1 MVSKLKDDLNKER
14 STAIPDS
21 SSRNITSDD
30 EVPPIYYDSEP
41 SSQPPKYHNGLSTP
55 GQSISST
62 EPGVASTT
70 TTSSPK
76 PTNQHRNS
84 AQASTVAAI
93 LASPYEDLD
102 AQRRADRKNK
112 TLRERWKDFKER
124 NFGEYDEGIDRTG
137 SAAEW
142 NVQGGRVAG
151 GVATPYRRNS
161 KK

>member
-41 SSQPPKYHNGLSTP
+41 SSQPPKYHNGLPTP

>member
-1 MVSKLKDDLNKER
+1 MEPGLNDDHKKEESMR
-14 STAIPDS
+14 IPG
-21 SSRNITSDD
+21 SSRNVASDD
-30 EVPPIYYDSEP
+30 EIPPVYYDSEP
-41 SSQPPKYHNGLSTP
+41 SSQPPKYPNAHPTPGLSTSLAKP
-55 GQSISST
+55 GA
-62 EPGVASTT
+62 ASTT

-76 PTNQHRNS
+76 PPTQHRNS
-84 AQASTVAAI
+84 AQASTIAAI

-124 NFGEYDEGIDRTG
+124 NFGEYDEGRDRTG

-142 NVQGGRVAG
+142 NVQGGKIAG
-151 GVATPYRRNS
+151 GVATPYRRSS

>member
-1 MVSKLKDDLNKER
+1 MVLEHKSNLNREKC
-14 STAIPDS
+14 TVIPDN
-21 SSRNITSDD
+21 SSRNIASDD
-30 EVPPIYYDSEP
+30 EVPPIYYDTEP
-41 SSQPPKYHNGLSTP
+41 SSQPPKYHNGHSTP
-55 GQSISST
+55 GQTISST
-62 EPGVASTT
+62 EPEAASTT
-70 TTSSPK
+70 MTSSPK

-93 LASPYEDLD
+93 LASPYDDLD

-124 NFGEYDEGIDRTG
+124 NFGEYDEGINRTG

-142 NVQGGRVAG
+142 NVQGGRIAG